1 MAGRV
6 VLPVGYD
13 STRSYPVVVMLPAS
27 NGTADAMLREY
38 SPPGDVVVVLSAG
51 LGTTDDYRTNEIWAR
66 TIERYERQLR
76 ADLDLL
82 AVSHVDTSRVVLAG
96 FSMGGDLAWALAVR
110 NAARVKGAVVMGSRM
125 SYRGPP
131 GAPRDLRERGIRI
144 AVVMG
149 GDEDPHGGRA
159 GRHPAAGEPGGGA
172 HLSRGARAGP
182 PAATGRGLSRGA
194 ALRGRRG
201 AGPAVAQA
209 SPISSWRNCS
219 TRTSSRRSAALGR
232 SRRPG
237 ARAGGGGAASPRWY
251 ASISAGCT

>member
-149 GDEDPHGGRA
+149 GDEDRTRMA
-159 GRHPAAGEPGGGA
+159 
-172 HLSRGARAGP
+172 GARAGTQLLESLGV
-182 PAATGRGLSRGA
+182 AHTFREVRGLAHLRPPVEVYRE
-194 ALRGRRG
+194 ALRFAAGEEPGR
-201 AGPAVAQA
+201 P
-209 SPISSWRNCS
+209 
-219 TRTSSRRSAALGR
+219 
-232 SRRPG
+232 
-237 ARAGGGGAASPRWY
+237 
-251 ASISAGCT
+251 